1 MKKSNKIANETG
13 SLSLLVSKFSVN
25 EILTIEE
32 LIYVRGGDG
41 DGSGEVIII
50 PPPPPKII

>member
-1 MKKSNKIANETG
+1 MKKSNKITNETG
-13 SLSLLVSKFSVN
+13 SQNLLVSKFSVN

-41 DGSGEVIII
+41 DGSGEVIIL
-50 PPPPPKII
+50 PPPPPKIN